1 MKIQR
6 IPQTCKNTR
15 GGGKTKDLNSDFI
28 PSSSSSAEVASSTTP
43 DQSEVSAPAKVN
55 TLSPEASDAE
65 SNDTVTEQYDAVFN
79 GTKYIE
85 LADAIEA
92 AVSALNNSTEP
103 ADVTITLLK
112 DVELTKHNLIGGY
125 TDDDSYETIMI
136 KNGSLTIDFNGHSA
150 SFDKDIYPFSA
161 DGNLVLFNVS
171 SGRLILKNGSLIDR
185 YPSSDETDHDS
196 LGFWDQG
203 VKYKQ
208 DTIIG
213 DRSMTLDHM
222 KVENIY
228 FVAPYQSDYR
238 RELIINSSVLKNCDF
253 LNAPDTII
261 SNSKITGSKFSSNF
275 EKTSKLTFNQCY
287 LKDDQMTFLG
297 AAQFTDTLVEN
308 TLHTSEEKFQ
318 VWNWDLQKGEE
329 KIGTSFDQ
337 VTLGERNYG
346 YEIQDDN
353 HKLSAATIDQMKSD
367 PQKNQY
373 LFTTSATF
381 KIQWNDNKDHSK
393 DNIDV
398 TINYP
403 KASSDVMTSING
415 NDATT
420 GVTVAVPNFT
430 INGYDEDSFK
440 LETTPTNINDI
451 QVQYK
456 MSEELKDLYDFTVQP
471 ETDETGHITIN
482 LVAAKKEYTI
492 SYDPA
497 GGTWADGTKGVKTV
511 SDVKDSAQTILPA
524 PSRPG
529 YTFQYWKG
537 SRFNPGQTY
546 DQTNTYGHYTD
557 HQLTAVW
564 AQNTSPVASAVPAPS
579 ATPVPSSVPVKTSK
593 STATTSS
600 GNSGNVVKPL
610 VPKTSA
616 GANIKP

>member
-1 MKIQR
+1 MKVQR

-15 GGGKTKDLNSDFI
+15 GDIKAVNSD
-28 PSSSSSAEVASSTTP
+28 PNTSSSSSAEVASSTTP

-65 SNDTVTEQYDAVFN
+65 NNDTVTEQYDAVFN
-79 GTKYIE
+79 GTKYIL

-112 DVELTKHNLIGGY
+112 SVNLKGNIFISGE
-125 TDDDSYETIMI
+125 TDDESYETIMF

-150 SFDKDIYPFSA
+150 SFDKDSYVVSA
-161 DGNLVLFNVS
+161 DGYPVLFNVS
-171 SGRLILKNGSLIDR
+171 SGKLILKNGSLIGR
-185 YPSSDETDHDS
+185 YASSGASEHDS
-196 LGFWDQG
+196 LGFWDQTI
-203 VKYKQ
+203 KFWP

-213 DRSMTLDHM
+213 DRSITLDHM
-222 KVENIY
+222 KVENY
-228 FVAPYQSDYR
+228 DFRGGYQSDYR
-238 RELIINSSVLKNCDF
+238 KELIINSSVLQNCDF
-253 LNAPDTII
+253 LNAPDAII
-261 SNSKITGSKFSSNF
+261 SNSKITGSKFSSDF
-275 EKTSKLTFNQCY
+275 ENTSKLTFNQCY

-308 TLHTSEEKFQ
+308 TLHTKEEKFQ
-318 VWNWDLQKGEE
+318 VWNWDLQKSEE

-353 HKLSAATIDQMKSD
+353 HKLSAATIDQMKSHH

-381 KIQWNDNKDHSK
+381 IIQWNDNKDHSK

-403 KASSDVMTSING
+403 EASSAVTPSING
-415 NDATT
+415 NDAKT
-420 GVTVAVPNFT
+420 GVTVAVPDFT
-430 INGYDEDSFK
+430 INGYDEDRFN
-440 LETTPTNINDI
+440 LETTPTDINKI

-456 MSEELKDLYDFTVQP
+456 MSDELEDLYDFTVQP

-497 GGTWADGTKGVKTV
+497 GGTWADGTKEVKTV

-579 ATPVPSSVPVKTSK
+579 VAPVPSSVPVKTSK